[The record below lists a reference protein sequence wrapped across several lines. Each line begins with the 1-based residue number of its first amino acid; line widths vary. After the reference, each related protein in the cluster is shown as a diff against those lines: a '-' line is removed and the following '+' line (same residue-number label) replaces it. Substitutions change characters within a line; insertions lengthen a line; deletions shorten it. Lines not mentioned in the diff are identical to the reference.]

1 MGSGY
6 SVPGGGGRC
15 QKEIMLDDCEMSI
28 LTRSQSKLS
37 DNPKAFGTLSRVL
50 LLCLGLIA
58 QLLCCLVQLV
68 LQVCTSS
75 YIFSILLRG

>member
-1 MGSGY
+1 VGSGY

-15 QKEIMLDDCEMSI
+15 RKEIMLDFEMSI
-28 LTRSQSKLS
+28 LTPSQSKDS

-68 LQVCTSS
+68 LQVCT
-75 YIFSILLRG
+75 